1 MQLTLI
7 IWVCVI
13 VEDRGSYV
21 EGQKSRVENSKF
33 LSILKVL
40 QPFWKLP
47 NAAKQ
52 LVLLSKLK
60 DFAYGYNLCILKG
73 SLVELKVWCEV
84 WFFKVYVFYYTL
96 EFKIYKHGRWSEAMI
111 QNLHFALMRNLIIRG
126 CLYGPAYPDS
136 MKCDSTIKYS
146 IFSNHRRFYS
156 NFTLSRKTKRNLIM
170 S

>member
-1 MQLTLI
+1 VELITKVKLTLI

-13 VEDRGSYV
+13 VEGCTLR
-21 EGQKSRVENSKF
+21 SRVENSTF

-47 NAAKQ
+47 NTAKQ

-60 DFAYGYNLCILKG
+60 NFAYGYNLCIRKV

-84 WFFKVYVFYYTL
+84 WCLKVYVFYYTL
-96 EFKIYKHGRWSEAMI
+96 EFKLIYKHWRWSEAMI

-126 CLYGPAYPDS
+126 CLYGPAYPG
-136 MKCDSTIKYS
+136 
-146 IFSNHRRFYS
+146 FNEVW
-156 NFTLSRKTKRNLIM
+156 
-170 S
+170 